1 MFIVIDWIDGAGKG
15 TQVELLKNHLEK
27 MGKTVKLL
35 DFPRYGQKSA
45 YFVEQYLNGVYWEKV
60 EPKLSSLFYAV
71 DRFDASRE
79 IHEDLKKYDFIIS
92 NRYVSASM
100 IHQSGKIKNKEEV
113 DSYLDWLDNLEY
125 TIFSIPRPDRVI
137 FLDVAPDVSSR
148 LIALKDQR
156 AYITSGTNKDL
167 HEKDENHLQDAY
179 NIAHYVAKKFNWTI
193 VDCTENGEILL
204 KEVITQ
210 RILNEIL

>member
-27 MGKTVKLL
+27 IGKTVKLL
-35 DFPRYGQKSA
+35 DFPRYGEKSA
-45 YFVEQYLNGVYWEKV
+45 FFVEQYLNGAYWEKV

-79 IHEDLKKYDFIIS
+79 IQEDLKKYDFIIS

-113 DSYLDWLDNLEY
+113 DSYLEWLDNLEY
-125 TIFSIPRPDRVI
+125 TIFSIPRPDKVI

-156 AYITSGTNKDL
+156 TYITGGTNKDL

-179 NIAHYVAKKFNWTI
+179 NIAHYIAKKFNWSVI
-193 VDCTENGEILL
+193 DCTENWEILP
-204 KEVITQ
+204 KEVITKK
-210 RILNEIL
+210 ILTSIL